1 MLEMRLEE
9 LEQLKQTVLGAG
21 GDDVPQD
28 EQVVEELRLL
38 DVEQLLLEG
47 VDVVEGVIQKD
58 FMFVYYDIMGR
69 LIIINHLWRCW

>member
-1 MLEMRLEE
+1 MLEMGLEA
-9 LEQLKQTVLGAG
+9 LEQLQQTVLGEG

-47 VDVVEGVIQKD
+47 VDAVEGATQKD
-58 FMFVYYDIMGR
+58 FMLAHYDIMGR
-69 LIIINHLWRCW
+69 SIITNHLWRCW